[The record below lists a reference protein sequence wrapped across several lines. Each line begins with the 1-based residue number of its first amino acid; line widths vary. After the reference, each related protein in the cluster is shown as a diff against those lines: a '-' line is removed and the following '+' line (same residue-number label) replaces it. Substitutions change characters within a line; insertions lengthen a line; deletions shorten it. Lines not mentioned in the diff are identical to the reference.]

1 MKIKSITEE
10 NIGLVLFSLS
20 IIYLIVATYTGIKNP
35 DIWYDEIFSLQM
47 GYYPLDNLINY
58 GINDVHPLLYY
69 FILKFFIHLSAVFN
83 VGDVYLVCKIVSLI
97 PFYLLA
103 VLSFTKVKKLF
114 GMLTC
119 GIFALCIISMPQMM
133 FFAVEIRMYGW
144 ALFFITASF
153 IYFIDFIQEPS
164 IRKLAALT
172 LFGICSAYTHY
183 FAAVG
188 IICIYLIFFVYI
200 VLKKKELIKHFIASS
215 IVAVLAYI
223 PWLPILLEQFGRVS
237 EEFWIEPITK
247 RTLLTYLY
255 YLFSPPTRFYTG
267 EVTLEPDILGT
278 LMIIAFIVLIIYT
291 LKYKKDDDRFW
302 ILSLIAFASVPFIG
316 VVVSRL
322 MSPVFFMRYFI
333 PIMGLLWLSFSILL
347 RNAYSRKEIFY
358 PVLLLVIVVGLVC
371 TCNFITSQELDHQ
384 NSVENQRDLNEM
396 FGSGNIIISDLNTT
410 KFRLGLFYLPNNNNT
425 YYTNESNIEN
435 LTLDVLKMPDTQ
447 NKIRNGATVFFVD
460 HRESNFTQLEMLG
473 VTLENVTIEN
483 GHIHNG
489 EGRFDE
495 IDSNETFKL
504 FKIRI

>member
-1 MKIKSITEE
+1 
-10 NIGLVLFSLS
+10 
-20 IIYLIVATYTGIKNP
+20 
-35 DIWYDEIFSLQM
+35 
-47 GYYPLDNLINY
+47 
-58 GINDVHPLLYY
+58 
-69 FILKFFIHLSAVFN
+69 
-83 VGDVYLVCKIVSLI
+83 
-97 PFYLLA
+97 
-103 VLSFTKVKKLF
+103 
-114 GMLTC
+114 
-119 GIFALCIISMPQMM
+119 
-133 FFAVEIRMYGW
+133 
-144 ALFFITASF
+144 
-153 IYFIDFIQEPS
+153 
-164 IRKLAALT
+164 
-172 LFGICSAYTHY
+172 
-183 FAAVG
+183 
-188 IICIYLIFFVYI
+188 
-200 VLKKKELIKHFIASS
+200 
-215 IVAVLAYI
+215 
-223 PWLPILLEQFGRVS
+223 
-237 EEFWIEPITK
+237 
-247 RTLLTYLY
+247 
-255 YLFSPPTRFYTG
+255 
-267 EVTLEPDILGT
+267 VTLEPDILGT